1 MPLPTPPKDSIIY
14 RDRTLTVCLA
24 LHPIVPGHVVVV
36 WNAPVRDLHLL
47 SRRQYERLMDVVDDV
62 RNALIKALQV
72 KKVYLLYMDEA
83 NHVHWHL
90 IPRYDV
96 KGFTLL
102 AHKPARLKDFSLA
115 AKLREKLRIRK

>member
-1 MPLPTPPKDSIIY
+1 MPLPKPPEDSIIH

-24 LHPIVPGHVVVV
+24 SYPIVTGHTVVV
-36 WNAPVRDLHLL
+36 WNKPVRDLHLL

-62 RNALIKALQV
+62 RDALIKALKV
-72 KKVYLLYMDEA
+72 RKVYLLYMDEA

-102 AHKPARLKDFSLA
+102 AHKPSRLRDFSLA
-115 AKLREKLRIRK
+115 KKVRAKLKIRK